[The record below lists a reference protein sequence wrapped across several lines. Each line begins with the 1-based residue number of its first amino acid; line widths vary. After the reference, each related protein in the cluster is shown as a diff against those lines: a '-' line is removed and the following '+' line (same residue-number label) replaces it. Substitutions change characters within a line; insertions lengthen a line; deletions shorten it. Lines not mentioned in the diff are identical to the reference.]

1 MNGRK
6 PMKLEDELKQKT
18 FGSPYRRMVVN
29 VMFTGNWLQK
39 EFSCQLKQYGLSLQQ
54 NNVLGI
60 LRGQYPNP
68 ATLGLIQERML
79 DRDSNA
85 TRLVDKL
92 LEKGL
97 VTRCQC
103 ADNRRKVD
111 IVITEKGLELLK
123 QTDTIMQNLEEKY
136 SQITPEEA
144 VQIGELMDK
153 LREREG

>member
-1 MNGRK
+1 MT
-6 PMKLEDELKQKT
+6 LEEELKQKT
-18 FGSPYRRMVVN
+18 FGSPYKRMVVN

-39 EFSCQLKQYGLSLQQ
+39 EFSAQIKPYGISMQQ
-54 NNVLGI
+54 HNVLGI

-68 ATLGLIQERML
+68 ATLGLIQERMM

-103 ADNRRKVD
+103 SHNRRKVD
-111 IVITEKGLELLK
+111 IIITDKGLELLK
-123 QTDTIMQNLEEKY
+123 QTETIMQQLDEKFA
-136 SQITPEEA
+136 QITEQEA
-144 VQIGELMDK
+144 VQIGLLMDK
-153 LREREG
+153 LREKTQ

>member
-1 MNGRK
+1 MR
-6 PMKLEDELKQKT
+6 LEDELKQKS
-18 FGSPYRRMVVN
+18 FKSPHHRMIVN
-29 VMFTGNWLQK
+29 VMFTGNWLLK
-39 EFSCQLKQYGLSLQQ
+39 ELSCQLKPLGLSSQQ

-68 ATLGLIQERML
+68 ATLGLIQERMM

-103 ADNRRKVD
+103 SENRRKVD
-111 IVITEKGLELLK
+111 IIITEKGLELLK
-123 QTDTIMQNLEEKY
+123 ETDKIIQGLEERFK
-136 SQITPEEA
+136 QINPDEA
-144 VQIGELMDK
+144 ALIGELMDK
-153 LREREG
+153 IRDCH

>member
-1 MNGRK
+1 
-6 PMKLEDELKQKT
+6 MKLEDELKQKT

-29 VMFTGNWLQK
+29 VMFTDNWLQK
-39 EFSCQLKQYGLSLQQ
+39 ELSCQLKQYGVSLQQ

-68 ATLGLIQERML
+68 ATLGLVQERML

-111 IVITEKGLELLK
+111 IMNTEKGLELLK

-136 SQITPEEA
+136 SQISEEEA
-144 VQIGELMDK
+144 IKIGELMDK

>member
-1 MNGRK
+1 
-6 PMKLEDELKQKT
+6 MKLEDEIKQKS
-18 FGSPYRRMVVN
+18 FGTPHRRMLVN

-39 EFSCQLKQYGLSLQQ
+39 ELASQLKPHGLSLQQ
-54 NNVLGI
+54 HNVLGI
-60 LRGQYPNP
+60 LRGQYPTP

-103 ADNRRKVD
+103 SENRRKVD
-111 IVITEKGLELLK
+111 IIITEKGLELL
-123 QTDTIMQNLEEKY
+123 QLTDFLMQNLEEKY
-136 SQITPEEA
+136 PQISPEEA
-144 VQIGELMDK
+144 TQIGDFMDK
-153 LREREG
+153 LREKKS